1 MVSLRAVIGVLALCV
16 ASLSAADSAVDQE
29 QAALEH
35 FAAELKEMQVSTQQQ
50 VDFTLRNEDFSYL
63 KQSQPLASPLEAP
76 KPPVDTRKVVYQI
89 LVSWSLGEAEIK
101 QLLQSYDGDESVE
114 LVFRGVPEDIPFAL
128 ALAKLQRL
136 SLETKT
142 KTSVLINPVVFEE
155 AGVDRVPAI
164 RKLVDQKAVYL
175 AKGTTSTASADEAFA
190 RRKEPVLSLG
200 PLVEIAERDLIEVM
214 KERLAKVDMEKMK
227 ARALNTFW
235 DKQTFAEL
243 PRAARHRVRALDPTV
258 LVPADMTAA
267 DGTVIHKAGDRINPL
282 DMRPFTQRLV
292 IIDPLDPQQVALAK
306 KQVADYGAKQN
317 VVVILSRVARE
328 QGWDGFAALQ
338 NEIDHAAY
346 VLRDDVRSRFAIDF
360 VPSVVTADRHS
371 FYIEEFAP

>member
-1 MVSLRAVIGVLALCV
+1 MVILRAVIGVVALCV

-35 FAAELKEMQVSTQQQ
+35 FAADLKEMQVSTQQQ

-76 KPPVDTRKVVYQI
+76 KPPVDTRKIVYQI

-114 LVFRGVPEDIPFAL
+114 LVFRGVPEDMPFAL

-155 AGVDRVPAI
+155 AGVDQVPAI
-164 RKLVDQKAVYL
+164 RKLVEQKAVYL

-243 PRAARHRVRALDPTV
+243 PRASRHRVRALDPTV

-317 VVVILSRVARE
+317 VLVILSRVARE

>member
-1 MVSLRAVIGVLALCV
+1 MVILRAVIGVVALLF
-16 ASLSAADSAVDQE
+16 ATLSAADSAVEQE

-35 FAAELKEMQVSTQQQ
+35 FAADLKEMQVSTKQQ

-114 LVFRGVPEDIPFAL
+114 LVFRGVPEDMPFAL

-155 AGVDRVPAI
+155 ANVDQVPAI

-200 PLVEIAERDLIEVM
+200 SLVEIAERDLIEVM

-317 VVVILSRVARE
+317 VVVIVSRVARE

>member
-1 MVSLRAVIGVLALCV
+1 MVSLRAVISVVALLF
-16 ASLSAADSAVDQE
+16 ATLSAADSAVEQE

-35 FAAELKEMQVSTQQQ
+35 FAADLKEMQVSTKQQ

-63 KQSQPLASPLEAP
+63 KQSQPQASPLEAP
-76 KPPVDTRKVVYQI
+76 KPPVDTRKVVYQL

-114 LVFRGVPEDIPFAL
+114 LVFRGVPEDMPFAL

-155 AGVDRVPAI
+155 AGVDQVPAI

-317 VVVILSRVARE
+317 VVVIVSRVARE

>member
-1 MVSLRAVIGVLALCV
+1 MVSLRAVIGVVALLF
-16 ASLSAADSAVDQE
+16 ATLSAADSAVEQE

-35 FAAELKEMQVSTQQQ
+35 FAADLKEMQVSTQQQ

-101 QLLQSYDGDESVE
+101 RLLQSYDGDESVE
-114 LVFRGVPEDIPFAL
+114 LVFRGVPEDMPFAL

-155 AGVDRVPAI
+155 AGVDQVPAI

-175 AKGTTSTASADEAFA
+175 AKGSTSTASADEAFA

-243 PRAARHRVRALDPTV
+243 PRATRHRVRALDPTV

-317 VVVILSRVARE
+317 VVVIVSRVARE
-328 QGWDGFAALQ
+328 HGWDGFAALQ

>member
-1 MVSLRAVIGVLALCV
+1 MVSLRAVIGVVALLF
-16 ASLSAADSAVDQE
+16 ATLSAADSAVDQE

-35 FAAELKEMQVSTQQQ
+35 FAADLKQMQVSTQQQ

-63 KQSQPLASPLEAP
+63 KQSQPLASPLEAL
-76 KPPVDTRKVVYQI
+76 KPPEDTRKVVYQI

-114 LVFRGVPEDIPFAL
+114 LVFRGVPEDMPFAL

-155 AGVDRVPAI
+155 AGVDQVPAI

-243 PRAARHRVRALDPTV
+243 PRVTRHRVRALDPTV

-317 VVVILSRVARE
+317 VVVIVSRVARE

>member
-1 MVSLRAVIGVLALCV
+1 MVILRAVIGVVALLF
-16 ASLSAADSAVDQE
+16 ATLSAADSAVEQE

-35 FAAELKEMQVSTQQQ
+35 FAADLKEMQVSTKQQ

-101 QLLQSYDGDESVE
+101 QLLQSYDGDEAVE
-114 LVFRGVPEDIPFAL
+114 LVFRGVPEDMPFAL

-142 KTSVLINPVVFEE
+142 KTSVLINPVVFED
-155 AGVDRVPAI
+155 AGVDQVPAI

-243 PRAARHRVRALDPTV
+243 PRATRHRVRALDPTV

-317 VVVILSRVARE
+317 VVVIVSRVARE